1 MTTSPDIAVLP
12 GAIDT
17 RNVQDK
23 YKWWEHNKIV
33 EDLDKTRSGFV
44 TVCMNLDGDFNL
56 SSLIRNSAW
65 FNNHSV
71 WIVGNKKYDRRGTV
85 GTHNYLDVE
94 YRKEPLDAIAELK
107 SLGFSVVAA
116 EISDDSVELQNFEF
130 PERVAVIF
138 GEEGLGLSQEVMD
151 ACDAVV
157 SIPGRG
163 SPRSLNVANT
173 GGIFL
178 WEYHKQHYFD

>member
-1 MTTSPDIAVLP
+1 MTTSTNVAVLP

-71 WIVGNKKYDRRGTV
+71 WIVGNKKYDRRGSV

-107 SLGFSVVAA
+107 ALGFTVVAA
-116 EISDDSVELQNFEF
+116 EISDDSVELQNFDF

-138 GEEGLGLSQEVMD
+138 GEEGLGLSEEVMN
-151 ACDAVV
+151 ACDSVV

-178 WEYHKQHYFD
+178 WEYHKQHYFN